1 MKNIFP
7 AMDRRSF
14 VGGLLAASAV
24 GAVATIPSLAMAQS
38 SSKTVG
44 GSSRSDIELGR
55 SSDSAPQLAV
65 TSLNHASFPCS
76 DLQATIDWCG
86 RVFGMPV
93 YAFQDY
99 KNSMFG
105 GNGQSVLRLG
115 RGSALAYV
123 ALAQMTPEELKAQ
136 ASKRPH
142 FCFGMRDFSVDKIF
156 AALSKMPAK
165 AESFLREGKTI
176 NGVNFTDPDGF
187 PMQFNPDTACG
198 GSGFLGETCDM
209 DATVKRQADWPA
221 PVELS
226 TFNHV
231 RMVVKDIDST
241 IAWYGKLTDMKP
253 HVFDFGSGGKR
264 TILRIGSGPEF
275 VILEQGPSPRT
286 FKPLLGVGVRD
297 FNADE
302 VVDRLKAHKV
312 PVRVEKP
319 NGETPEIFVEG
330 PNGME
335 FQVQDVSYCGG
346 FGPLGNK
353 LA

>member
-1 MKNIFP
+1 
-7 AMDRRSF
+7 
-14 VGGLLAASAV
+14 
-24 GAVATIPSLAMAQS
+24 
-38 SSKTVG
+38 
-44 GSSRSDIELGR
+44 
-55 SSDSAPQLAV
+55 
-65 TSLNHASFPCS
+65 
-76 DLQATIDWCG
+76 
-86 RVFGMPV
+86 MPE

-105 GNGQSVLRLG
+105 GNGQSILRLG
-115 RGSALAYV
+115 RGSAVAYI

-136 ASKRPH
+136 ASIRPH
-142 FCFGMRDFSVDKIF
+142 FCFGIRDFSVDKIF

-165 AESFLREGKTI
+165 AESVLREGKTI

-198 GSGFLGETCDM
+198 GNGFLGETCDM
-209 DATVKRQADWPA
+209 DATVKRQPDWPA

-231 RMVVKDIDST
+231 RMVVKDIDSA
-241 IAWYGKLTDMKP
+241 IAWYTKLTDMKP
-253 HVFDFGSGGKR
+253 HVFDLDYGGKR

-275 VILEQGPSPRT
+275 VLLEQGPSPRT
-286 FKPLLGVGVRD
+286 FKPLLGVGMDD
-297 FNADE
+297 FNACE

-319 NGETPEIFVEG
+319 NGQTPEIFVEG